1 MATENQVGNQPDGC
15 DERATNRLE
24 RLSRPR
30 SSKDARFSFSNS
42 TRVQALVHGVPYSH
56 CTRTRMLL

>member
-1 MATENQVGNQPDGC
+1 MATENQVGNQLDGC

-24 RLSRPR
+24 RLSRPSKLR

-42 TRVQALVHGVPYSH
+42 TRVQALV
-56 CTRTRMLL
+56 L